1 MLLRRLRY
9 EHRER
14 QRDACDHK
22 DAPERQEPAVR
33 SPCPAHHCACR
44 RPLVHERLLNLL
56 QRPSVSVGEA
66 GIGHGAQHRRPKR
79 DGRFR
84 ANKLEAVVAPR
95 SAKPTL
101 PWISLRR

>member
-1 MLLRRLRY
+1 MPLRRLRY

-14 QRDACDHK
+14 QRAACDHK
-22 DAPERQEPAVR
+22 DAPERQGPAVR

-44 RPLVHERLLNLL
+44 RPLVHEHLLNLL
-56 QRPSVSVGEA
+56 QRPSVSAGEA
-66 GIGHGAQHRRPKR
+66 GIEHGAQHRRPKCAA
-79 DGRFR
+79 RFR
-84 ANKLEAVVAPR
+84 GNKLESVVAPR